1 MEGGRCECGGTEHHS
16 YKERVVH
23 RWPWGTARLSSSE
36 DATKDGKINDTKNN
50 SKKVI
55 ESPEDK
61 YHSSRKG
68 RTLKRTQPIVTFA
81 RTQLNL
87 LTPRRLP
94 IFTDYCT

>member
-1 MEGGRCECGGTEHHS
+1 MEDGRCECGVTEHHS

-36 DATKDGKINDTKNN
+36 DAINGRKYNDTKNN

-55 ESPEDK
+55 ESPEDE

-68 RTLKRTQPIVTFA
+68 RTLKRTQHIMKFA
-81 RTQLNL
+81 RTQPNILNAEASSH
-87 LTPRRLP
+87 
-94 IFTDYCT
+94 FH